1 MTNSLINSEVKDS
14 ISVFDRGLHYGD
26 GVFETMAVRDGKITL
41 WDEHWERLSEGCS
54 RLSITI
60 PDKISLTND
69 IHELCENHSDNQAD
83 NKHPFII
90 KLIVTRGTGERGYQY
105 PEKQNPTHILLS
117 FPITTYPEEYQ
128 TSGVAVRYCDTLISE
143 NRQLAGI
150 KHLNRLQQILAR
162 NEWDSTDYQEGLMLN
177 SHAHVI
183 DGTMSNVFA
192 VKGELIMTPDLS
204 LAGVAGVMR
213 KTILKMCKDL
223 GLDTKLTNISALEL
237 EAMDEVFLSN
247 SIFGIWPVNKIATKK
262 ISTGAVTQRL
272 QVSLNKRL
280 GI

>member
-1 MTNSLINSEVKDS
+1 MADSLINSEVKDS

-26 GVFETMAVRDGKITL
+26 GVFETMAVRNGEIAL
-41 WDEHWERLSEGCS
+41 WDDHWERLSEGCL
-54 RLSITI
+54 RLSITK
-60 PDKISLTND
+60 PDKISITND
-69 IHELCENHSDNQAD
+69 INKLCDNHSDNPDD

-90 KLIVTRGTGERGYQY
+90 KLIVTRGVGKRGYRY

-117 FPITTYPEEYQ
+117 YPIINHPSDFQ
-128 TSGVAVRYCDTLISE
+128 TKGVAVRYCDTLISE
-143 NRQLAGI
+143 NKQLAGI
-150 KHLNRLQQILAR
+150 KHLNRLEQVLAR
-162 NEWDSTDYQEGLMLN
+162 NEWDNTDYQEGLMLN
-177 SHAHVI
+177 THGFVV

-192 VKGELIMTPDLS
+192 VKGQLIMTPDLS
-204 LAGVAGVMR
+204 FAGVAGVMR
-213 KTILKMCKDL
+213 KTILRMCKDL
-223 GLDTKLTNISALEL
+223 GLELKLTNISPSEL

-247 SIFGIWPVNKIATKK
+247 SIFGIWPVNKISTKK